1 MTREDLHRKIA
12 ERAYF
17 YFLQRGGEHG
27 HDLDDWLRA
36 EREIIA
42 ETQKESKP
50 KTRRTSSRKSTTRR
64 KTTRK
69 R

>member
-1 MTREDLHRKIA
+1 MTHKDLHHKIA

-27 HDLDDWLRA
+27 HDLDDWLKA
-36 EREIIA
+36 EREILA
-42 ETQKESKP
+42 EMEKKSKP
-50 KTRRTSSRKSTTRR
+50 RARRTSSRKSTTRR